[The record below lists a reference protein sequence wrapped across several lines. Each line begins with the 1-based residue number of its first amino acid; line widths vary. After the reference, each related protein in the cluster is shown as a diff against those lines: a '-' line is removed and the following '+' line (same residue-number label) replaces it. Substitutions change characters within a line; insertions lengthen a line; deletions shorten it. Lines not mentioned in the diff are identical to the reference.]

1 MSEKRDQPHVNDAPT
16 RGEFSMNKRQPSP
29 KLLLSAGLLIISAT
43 ALVFTIGSIRWLDK
57 EPWVSHPHNRWLVKS
72 LPYFYLRT
80 PFSSND
86 DDIRRTIKIAHLI
99 ALSRINEKSLD
110 LVLID
115 IHESQRL
122 IEKFV
127 QTHQQKLDNIA
138 IAELTLERLILLN
151 RMNAILLQNNKQQP
165 TDIESTRLAVKDLL
179 PTVIDTETRRAL
191 IKELHLYDL
200 RWQKENIKTNI
211 RLNEFFDFVDAYHFG
226 LARCAVRDESGAQ
239 MIESALNN
247 IPKSQLIEITL
258 RNVDHP
264 LIAAA
269 GMSAQSLCTD
279 AIDSVYRK
287 IKG

>member
-1 MSEKRDQPHVNDAPT
+1 MSEKRDQSHANAAPT

-29 KLLLSAGLLIISAT
+29 KLLLSAGLLIIFAIS
-43 ALVFTIGSIRWLDK
+43 LVFIIGSIRWLDK
-57 EPWVSHPHNRWLVKS
+57 EPWASFPQNRWLVKT

-80 PFSSND
+80 PFSSDD
-86 DDIRRTIKIAHLI
+86 DDIRRTIKIAHFI
-99 ALSRINEKSLD
+99 ALSKLNEKSLD
-110 LVLID
+110 LALID
-115 IHESQRL
+115 IYEAQRL

-138 IAELTLERLILLN
+138 LAELTLERLILLN
-151 RMNAILLQNNKQQP
+151 RINAIFLQSGKQPP
-165 TDIESTRLAVKDLL
+165 TDIESTRLAVRDLL
-179 PTVIDTETRRAL
+179 PTIVDVDTKHAL
-191 IKELHLYDL
+191 IKELYLYDL
-200 RWQKENIKTNI
+200 SWQKENLKTNI
-211 RLNEFFDFVDAYHFG
+211 RLNEFSDFVDAYHFG

-269 GMSAQSLCTD
+269 GMSAHSLCAD
-279 AIDSVYRK
+279 AIDSVYKK
-287 IKG
+287 IKE